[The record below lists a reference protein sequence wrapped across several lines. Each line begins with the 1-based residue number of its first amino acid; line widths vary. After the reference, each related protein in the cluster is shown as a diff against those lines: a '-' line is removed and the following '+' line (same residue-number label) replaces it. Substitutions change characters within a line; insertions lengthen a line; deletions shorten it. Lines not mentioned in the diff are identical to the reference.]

1 MIAKKI
7 PKQSGIADNFE
18 RLGRYIA
25 AADHPGE
32 KLRNCWFGN
41 CNAGAGLEDLEVAL
55 IEIEATRMMRPEATD
70 RTYHL
75 VVSFRSGEESKLSDD
90 ALRKI
95 AGGYVEALGFE
106 GHQYVAGAHENTDN
120 FHMHIAINR
129 VHPGTNKIIAPFN
142 DFKTLERISRGFEK
156 EFGLSVDRG
165 MSDRESGRN
174 PLSPEARDYE
184 RHTWQQSFQR
194 FMLDRKPEV
203 LAAVEQARGWNHL
216 HSQLAVW
223 NVGVK
228 PRGNGL
234 VFYDLDGQGT
244 MKASAMGR
252 QCSKNALEE
261 RLGPFQAPANRIER
275 GVGIA
280 KARYHRPPLLSRHPN
295 IGPLWSRYIGQQSH
309 ELTRKGLISRVAS
322 NWKMWLAM
330 EAYEDPLAMV
340 LVVAHTEALRAV
352 FGEPPSPRLFPKIA
366 APALEEVTKSR
377 KWTDV
382 PKRRLTAAGC
392 ESEMLDVGA
401 GRSVALVK
409 NDQAD
414 LVGLVVIDDKG
425 KACALGPKETLKM
438 WVKGKGSGKDKSL
451 GRGIG

>member
-7 PKQSGIADNFE
+7 PKQSGISDNFE

-25 AADHPGE
+25 DADHPGE
-32 KLRNCWFGN
+32 KLRGCWFGN
-41 CNAGAGLEDLEVAL
+41 CNAGAGIEDLEVAL

-70 RTYHL
+70 KTYHL
-75 VVSFRSGEESKLSDD
+75 VVSFRPGEESKLGDG

-95 AGGYVEALGFE
+95 AGGYVDALGFE
-106 GHQYVAGAHENTDN
+106 DHQYVAGAHENTDN

-129 VHPGTNKIIAPFN
+129 VHPETNKIIAPFN
-142 DFKTLERISRGFEK
+142 DFKTLERVSREFEK
-156 EFGLSVDRG
+156 EFGLTVDRG
-165 MSDRESGRN
+165 MSDREGGRN

-194 FMLDRKPEV
+194 FMLERKPEV
-203 LAAVEQARGWNHL
+203 LAAVEQARGWDHL
-216 HSQLAVW
+216 HGQLSEW

-261 RLGPFQAPANRIER
+261 RLGPFQASVNRFEQR
-275 GVGIA
+275 AEIA
-280 KARYHRPPLLSRHPN
+280 KARYQHPPLLSRHPD
-295 IGPLWSRYIGQQSH
+295 IGPLWSRFIGQQSH
-309 ELTRKGLISRVAS
+309 ELTRKGLIGQVAS

-340 LVVAHTEALRAV
+340 LMVAHTEALRAV
-352 FGEPPSPRLFPKIA
+352 FGEPSSPRRFPKVA
-366 APALEEVTKSR
+366 APALEEMTKLA

-382 PKRRLTAAGC
+382 PKRRLTAAGR
-392 ESEMLDVGA
+392 EMEMLDAGD

-409 NDQAD
+409 NDQAHV
-414 LVGLVVIDDKG
+414 VGLVVINDKG
-425 KACALGPKETLKM
+425 KAYALGPRETLQM
-438 WVKGKGSGKDKSL
+438 WAKGKGPCKDKSPD
-451 GRGIG
+451 RGMG